1 MQNYKLTIR
10 YQGTKYHGWQM
21 QQNAVSVQAT
31 IKQALELLLKEE
43 VNLIGAGRTD
53 TGVHAMGQ
61 VANFRTDQS
70 LDLFRFIYS
79 LNSLLPKDI
88 SITHYEQVPESFHS
102 RYDAT
107 SREYRYH
114 FYHKKN
120 PFLHG
125 LAFYSYHRYDVVVL
139 NKYAQRFLGTHDFYS
154 FSKELPDNEN
164 ATCTIKKA
172 VWRCTKEMTVF
183 TIIADRYLHGMV
195 RLITG
200 SIIYAAKNK
209 LPAAWIDEML
219 TTKQENRFAVPPCGL
234 YLYNVKY
241 D

>member
-10 YQGTKYHGWQM
+10 YQGTKYHGWQI
-21 QQNAVSVQAT
+21 QQNAVTVQET
-31 IKQALELLLKEE
+31 IKKALELLLKEE

-53 TGVHAMGQ
+53 AGVHAMGQ
-61 VANFRTDQS
+61 VANFKTNQS

-79 LNSLLPKDI
+79 LNSLLPEDI
-88 SITHYEQVPESFHS
+88 SIAHYEQVPESFHS
-102 RYDAT
+102 RYDAA
-107 SREYRYH
+107 SREYRYY

-120 PFLHG
+120 PFLHE
-125 LAFYSYHRYDVVVL
+125 LAFYSYHRYDVQVL
-139 NKYAQRFLGTHDFYS
+139 NKYARRFLGTHDFFS
-154 FSKELPDNEN
+154 FSKELPENEN
-164 ATCTIKKA
+164 ASCTIKKA
-172 VWRCTKEMTVF
+172 AWRCTKEMTVF
-183 TIIADRYLHGMV
+183 TIVADRYLHGMV

-200 SIIYAAKNK
+200 SILHAAKNN
-209 LPAAWIDEML
+209 LPVNWIDEML